1 MQNWDALRGRLIAI
15 EGIDQAGKETVS
27 RLLGAT
33 LTSAGLRVERMEF
46 PDYTTPIGREIG
58 RFLEGAHRHTAEV
71 RQLLYAANR
80 WERKALL
87 EEWLSEGATILLDRY
102 TGSGLA
108 YGAAQGLSLTWMEAL
123 EEGLPRA
130 DLVILLD
137 IRPDVSLARKTR
149 ARDAYEQQEQ
159 LLIRARDAY
168 LALAERDAWARVDAS
183 AGPHEVW
190 SAVEDVLRQ
199 RFPASP
205 EAAVRD

>member
-33 LTSAGLRVERMEF
+33 LTSAGLHVERMEF

-58 RFLEGAHRHTAEV
+58 RFLEGSHRHTAEV

-80 WERKALL
+80 WERKGLL
-87 EEWLSEGATILLDRY
+87 EEWLAEGGTILLDRY

-108 YGAAQGLSLTWMEAL
+108 YGAAQGLSFEWMEAL
-123 EEGLPRA
+123 EAGLPRA
-130 DLVILLD
+130 DLVVLLD
-137 IRPDVSLARKTR
+137 IRPEVSLARKTR

-168 LALAERDAWARVDAS
+168 LMLAERDDWAVVDAA

-190 SAVEDVLRQ
+190 SAVEDVLRR
-199 RFPASP
+199 RFATSPGAS
-205 EAAVRD
+205 VRD

>member
-1 MQNWDALRGRLIAI
+1 VENWDGLRGRLIAI

-58 RFLEGAHRHTAEV
+58 RFLEGSHRHTAEV

-87 EEWLSEGATILLDRY
+87 EEWLDEGATILLDRY

-108 YGAAQGLSLTWMEAL
+108 YGAAQGLALDWMEAL
-123 EEGLPRA
+123 EAGLPRA
-130 DLVILLD
+130 DLVVLLD
-137 IRPDVSLARKTR
+137 IRPEVSLARKTR

-168 LALAERDAWARVDAS
+168 LLLAKRDDWAVIDAS

-190 SAVEDVLRQ
+190 SAMEEVLRA
-199 RFPASP
+199 RFR
-205 EAAVRD
+205 AAPGRPLSD